1 MINVIVAHDLNGI
14 IGKDGKIPWNI
25 RGEQKQFKQL
35 TTNNIIIMGRKTYED
50 IGHPLPNRENI
61 VISKTL
67 IDNRVKHYSS
77 LKKAI
82 SICLATSDKDI
93 YIIGGG
99 RLYREVQ
106 EKGIPIDNYYI
117 TVINMEVKDG
127 DTKFPNFDK
136 SMYDVEITEKND
148 KFTRYRYYK
157 KGDK

>member
-82 SICLATSDKDI
+82 SILATSDKDI

>member
-35 TTNNIIIMGRKTYED
+35 TTNNIVIMGRKTYED
-50 IGHPLPNRENI
+50 IGHPLPNKENI

-148 KFTRYRYYK
+148 KFTRYR
-157 KGDK
+157 